1 LKILLTSIGTRG
13 DIEPFLALGE
23 LLKEQGH
30 KVAFAFPEQFAALI
44 PKGFSFYPLSR
55 RVIELIDSE
64 EGRIIMGGKAS
75 LLRKTRA
82 LWHLYREGQRTNRLL
97 VRQQFD
103 IVEQLQPDKI
113 IHNVKC
119 SYPTLWGMQK
129 QKETILMSPVP
140 YFMYYVEGQAHIG
153 FKGNLGKWLNRLTYW
168 LANFGLV
175 KTIRDAQQDIP
186 MTQHYKSDEIRKAL
200 FSKKLIYAISPVL
213 FERPE
218 SWPAHVQ
225 VTGFHQRKQTDD
237 WQPDEKLIRFLSAHQ
252 RVLFLTFG
260 SMVNQQPE
268 AISHLIY
275 AVAKKV
281 CIPVVV
287 NTAAGGLIALE
298 ESRRDPLFHFVQSIP
313 YDWILPRVY
322 AGSTSRRLRHYPPG
336 LEIWLPYADFA
347 SCH

>member
-1 LKILLTSIGTRG
+1 
-13 DIEPFLALGE
+13 
-23 LLKEQGH
+23 
-30 KVAFAFPEQFAALI
+30 
-44 PKGFSFYPLSR
+44 
-55 RVIELIDSE
+55 
-64 EGRIIMGGKAS
+64 
-75 LLRKTRA
+75 
-82 LWHLYREGQRTNRLL
+82 
-97 VRQQFD
+97 
-103 IVEQLQPDKI
+103 
-113 IHNVKC
+113 
-119 SYPTLWGMQK
+119 
-129 QKETILMSPVP
+129 MSPVP

-168 LANFGLV
+168 LANFNLV
-175 KTIRDAQQDIP
+175 KTIRDAQQDIS

-225 VTGFHQRKQTDD
+225 VTGYHQRKQTDD
-237 WQPDEKLIRFLSAHQ
+237 WQPDEKLIQFLSAHQ

-268 AISHLIY
+268 ATSHLIY

-298 ESRRDPLFHFVQSIP
+298 EYHRDPLFHFEQSIP
-313 YDWILPRVY
+313 YDWILPRAY
-322 AGSTSRRLRHYPPG
+322 AVVHHGGSGTTHLGLKYGCPTLILHHVIDQFAWNALVHKIEAGPKGIDIRKLSSQKLTHLMQDLMLNPAYRHKARHLSTRMHQEINENRLFTYK
-336 LEIWLPYADFA
+336 
-347 SCH
+347 